1 MTRRLRIGII
11 GGGIAGIT
19 TAIAL
24 IKHSHVDVQVYEGAS
39 QFSERGAGVG
49 LSPLALEAL
58 DDIIPS
64 AINLLKTQAGAVEL
78 DAARLVLGSGPEAG
92 TLISDLGISAGITL
106 NRAPLLQTLLSLL
119 PKDILHARKRVR
131 SVEQTEGGVTV
142 AFEDNTDALFDAVIG
157 ADGIFSSVR
166 NYVVG
171 EDAEKHA
178 ASPAGWWDTRH
189 LVPFEKAKAAL
200 GEESFMVDRQYAWL
214 GDGASM
220 LHGIVEN
227 RTMVQ
232 CIIAVIDKNPSAD
245 RKRPVTRQVLE
256 GALPESWYEGP
267 VAKGM
272 VELIL
277 DQEDPKGYA
286 QWEHKSTPTYAN
298 NRVCIIG
305 DAAHATSPW
314 QGAGAGLVI
323 EDAFILGHLI
333 GNISSIGEIN
343 AAFGAF
349 DAIRRPRC
357 QRVIDAGR
365 ETGRLFCG
373 QHETAGLDPER
384 LNEALGRTFAH
395 VGGLQLQAYKD
406 EALVIMR
413 TLLSG

>member
-49 LSPLALEAL
+49 LSPLALKAL
-58 DDIIPS
+58 DDIIPL

-92 TLISDLGISAGITL
+92 TLISDLGVSAGITL

-171 EDAEKHA
+171 EDAEEHT

-200 GEESFMVDRQYAWL
+200 GEESFKVDRQYAWL
-214 GDGASM
+214 GDRASM

-256 GALPESWYEGP
+256 DALPKSWNEGP
-267 VAKGM
+267 VAKAHPGSRR
-272 VELIL
+272 
-277 DQEDPKGYA
+277 PKGVCSVGT
-286 QWEHKSTPTYAN
+286 QVHPTYAN

-323 EDAFILGHLI
+323 EDAFILGRLI
-333 GNISSIGEIN
+333 ADISSVGEIN
-343 AAFGAF
+343 AAFRAF

-384 LNEALGRTFAH
+384 LMKHWAGHSPL
-395 VGGLQLQAYKD
+395 
-406 EALVIMR
+406 
-413 TLLSG
+413 